1 VFRADFGAKL
11 NQLKLAGFFD
21 SIEINR
27 GIEKESLRVDRF
39 GNISNKQHPKSLG
52 SPLTNPSITTD
63 YAESL
68 IELVT
73 PVFKDVDDL
82 YDYLLKL
89 HVYVDKNLENECLW
103 AYSMPP
109 KIINEDDINIAKYS
123 ETNSG
128 KIKEIYRRGLKE
140 RYGSSMQCIAGIHF
154 NFSLGD
160 SSLRLLA
167 NSSHQQKIDE
177 LYLGLIRNFK
187 RHYWFILSV
196 FGASPVVDKT
206 FLNGKEHTLMEFGE
220 DNLYLP
226 DATSLRMSDIGYKSF
241 AQKDMDIRYDSVQE
255 FLDKIRDA
263 ILTPYSSFEEI
274 GLKRGSEW
282 IQISTGRLQIEN
294 EYYDSIRPKRVGVSG
309 SRPHEA
315 LSSSGIEYVEVRG
328 IDLTPNEPIGIS
340 KDQIRFLDLMLL
352 FCAIT
357 ESPFIDDDEIS
368 NIEISESNVVSNGN
382 NSSCEVYLNGRYL
395 KISEAKI
402 ELTDALKEIAALMPN
417 KDEYYNSLNCIQN
430 KNGILKSLENG
441 KISFADYGLLTSE
454 LHSSYLKSIQGL
466 DLSIFEK
473 EARDSWQK
481 FDTLNT
487 INEKGIDEFIDSYN
501 SKL

>member
-1 VFRADFGAKL
+1 MV
-11 NQLKLAGFFD
+11 
-21 SIEINR
+21 
-27 GIEKESLRVDRF
+27 
-39 GNISNKQHPKSLG
+39 
-52 SPLTNPSITTD
+52 
-63 YAESL
+63 
-68 IELVT
+68 
-73 PVFKDVDDL
+73 
-82 YDYLLKL
+82 
-89 HVYVDKNLENECLW
+89 C
-103 AYSMPP
+103 
-109 KIINEDDINIAKYS
+109 
-123 ETNSG
+123 
-128 KIKEIYRRGLKE
+128 
-140 RYGSSMQCIAGIHF
+140 
-154 NFSLGD
+154 
-160 SSLRLLA
+160 
-167 NSSHQQKIDE
+167 
-177 LYLGLIRNFK
+177 
-187 RHYWFILSV
+187 
-196 FGASPVVDKT
+196 
-206 FLNGKEHTLMEFGE
+206 
-220 DNLYLP
+220 
-226 DATSLRMSDIGYKSF
+226 
-241 AQKDMDIRYDSVQE
+241 SVQE

-294 EYYDSIRPKRVGVSG
+294 EYYDSLRPKRVGVSG

-328 IDLTPNEPIGIS
+328 IDLTPNETIGIS

-368 NIEISESNVVSNGN
+368 NIEISESDVVSNGN

-430 KNGILKSLENG
+430 KNGILKSLESG

-473 EARDSWQK
+473 EARDY
-481 FDTLNT
+481 F
-487 INEKGIDEFIDSYN
+487 NEKVYSTVIPRNVRLSEAPSHGMPVLIYDKSCLGSKSYFSFTDEFINQEATVGSVA
-501 SKL
+501 